1 MQTFKELV
9 KSKGMTQADL
19 ARKSGV
25 SQRVISHWMSGR
37 NAPTLCQAY
46 YVACA
51 LGITL
56 EELAIIFLNVDE
68 RTPSA
73 DGQHGTKPTAL
84 FSELPRQFDSS
95 VT

>member
-1 MQTFKELV
+1 MTNLQTFKELI
-9 KSKGMTQADL
+9 KSKGMTQAEL
-19 ARKSGV
+19 VKKSGV
-25 SQRVISHWMSGR
+25 SQRVITNWIIGR
-37 NAPTLCQAY
+37 NAPSLKEAY

-51 LGITL
+51 LGVTL

-73 DGQHGTKPTAL
+73 DGYT
-84 FSELPRQFDSS
+84 SS